1 MGSHS
6 SDSNSAS
13 PPSAQEIDV
22 PFSHYWKLW
31 SRLRSSG
38 IVANGFGKGIRGV
51 IRRRGELAGDVAF
64 GNGTF
69 FDPEHGRAGVS
80 IENEQTPTLGS
91 GSDDRDGAAVSAHV
105 KKNGWKRHIIVPRI
119 VMDCLEMPTQFA
131 RAGRRKSG
139 ARPESHPGAVWRR
152 RRGRRERATG

>member
-1 MGSHS
+1 MRFSLDGFQPLVSCIHTPGNALTLLIQGGSRMRESRPYGFVRGVLGDWHPYRDSHS

-91 GSDDRDGAAVSAHV
+91 GSDDRD
-105 KKNGWKRHIIVPRI
+105 
-119 VMDCLEMPTQFA
+119 
-131 RAGRRKSG
+131 
-139 ARPESHPGAVWRR
+139 
-152 RRGRRERATG
+152 